1 MSNKEKIKI
10 LNKIMRS
17 LDKLDKLV
25 VIDGYS
31 DLWTAKQLTTT
42 LITILTIEEKMNEDT
57 ISE

>member
-25 VIDGYS
+25 VISGYS

>member
-1 MSNKEKIKI
+1 MSNKDKIKI

-25 VIDGYS
+25 VINGYN

-42 LITILTIEEKMNEDT
+42 LITILAIEEKMDEDA